1 MLKKLRLFVVLAP
14 VILTTAC
21 AGVRHNHI
29 DQAAREHFDEVQ
41 AYLAVPQD
49 EIYAEIDR
57 SQTAAAA
64 GGGLLFAIIDS
75 AVDNSRTKSAE
86 ELIKPI
92 RNNLID
98 YDYAQILKTN
108 IESKITTIDWLNV
121 KQLELER
128 SIGDNRIINK
138 MEKSNASAVLFIT
151 AEYKIAPDFDAIQT
165 NVALIMFPN
174 VKALKNFSEKLDNNE
189 DPTDKT
195 DNIYRNDIVVNI
207 PLGSSGNKASNAQKL
222 SESNSAKL
230 REALDESANRVA
242 MRILEDILLDEKS
255 DI

>member
-1 MLKKLRLFVVLAP
+1 MSRKLKLFVVLAP

-21 AGVRHNHI
+21 AGLGHNHI

-64 GGGLLFAIIDS
+64 GGGLLFAIIDA
-75 AVDNSRTKSAE
+75 AVDNSRTKNAE
-86 ELIKPI
+86 ELLQPI
-92 RNNLID
+92 RDNLID
-98 YDYAQILKTN
+98 YDYAQTLQAK
-108 IESKITTIDWLNV
+108 IESQITTINWLKV
-121 KQLELER
+121 KQVELER
-128 SIGDNRIINK
+128 SIGDDRIMNK
-138 MEKSNASAVLFIT
+138 IEQSSASAVLFIT
-151 AEYKIAPDFDAIQT
+151 ADYKIKPDFGALQT

-174 VKALKNFSEKLDNNE
+174 VDALKNFKEKLDNNE
-189 DPTDKT
+189 NPADQA
-195 DNIYRNDIVVNI
+195 DNIYRNEIVVTI
-207 PLGSSGNKASNAQKL
+207 PLGSSGDKESNAIKL

-230 REALDESANRVA
+230 RDALDESADRVA
-242 MRILEDILLDEKS
+242 LRIREDILLDEKS